1 MAMRY
6 AISLLAILFASPL
19 AAQGGTTPSA
29 GGVASPAAP
38 AAPAAPG
45 QDPIAAWL
53 DSLASDAHGLT
64 ISRSAVHEGD
74 LQVGAGDTVA
84 GSIAAF
90 HGTLDVY
97 GHVRGNAVA
106 AGGDVVLHP
115 GSEVGGDVL
124 SVGGEVRNEGG
135 SVGGET
141 RSVSAL
147 TVGAPTPA
155 APVTTEQTARRA
167 VSLSVGWY
175 LVLAFIGLAVV
186 LFARSNLEIIAE
198 RIRTDFTKSFLYGLA
213 GHILFVPALVVGV
226 AASAITVVGIVLIP
240 FIIVGFFLA
249 AAGALALGFIAM
261 SFVIGDAAMRWRGA
275 AGGGGRAQLLQF
287 LIVGLSIFLVL
298 WVIAGALTSF
308 GAVGGLV
315 RFICMVVT
323 WVAVTAGFGAT
334 LASRGGTRAL
344 HPPLLEEIEPIDDLS
359 WQTPTPVS
367 GVAAARRPPSSG
379 RER

>member
-1 MAMRY
+1 MRF
-6 AISLLAILFASPL
+6 AISLLALLLASPL
-19 AAQGGTTPSA
+19 AAQSGT
-29 GGVASPAAP
+29 AAP
-38 AAPAAPG
+38 AGGGAGPATSG
-45 QDPIAAWL
+45 SQDTDPIASWL
-53 DSLASDAHGLT
+53 DSLARDAHGLA
-64 ISRSAVHEGD
+64 ISRSSVREGD

-84 GSIAAF
+84 GSIAAY
-90 HGTLDVY
+90 HGTLEVY

-115 GSEVGGDVL
+115 GSEVGGDAL

-135 SVGGET
+135 TVGGET
-141 RSVSAL
+141 RSLSDL
-147 TVGAPTPA
+147 TVGPPTAA
-155 APVTTEQTARRA
+155 APASTAQTARRA

-175 LVLAFIGLAVV
+175 LVLALIGLAVV

-226 AASAITVVGIVLIP
+226 AASAITVIGIVLIP

-308 GAVGGLV
+308 GAIGGLV
-315 RFICMVVT
+315 RFVCMVLT
-323 WVAVTAGFGAT
+323 WVAVTTGFGAT
-334 LASRGGTRAL
+334 LASRGGTRSL
-344 HPPLLEEIEPIDDLS
+344 HPPMLEEIESIDDLS

-367 GVAAARRPPSSG
+367 GVAAARRPPSSE